1 MSNKEK
7 IMSNWEKSMNFSL
20 RLVGMSNLVI
30 LLLYLFN
37 DYQPSKPYLAFN
49 IFIIGVFCLFARYSV
64 NEEDR

>member
-1 MSNKEK
+1 
-7 IMSNWEKSMNFSL
+7 MNFSL